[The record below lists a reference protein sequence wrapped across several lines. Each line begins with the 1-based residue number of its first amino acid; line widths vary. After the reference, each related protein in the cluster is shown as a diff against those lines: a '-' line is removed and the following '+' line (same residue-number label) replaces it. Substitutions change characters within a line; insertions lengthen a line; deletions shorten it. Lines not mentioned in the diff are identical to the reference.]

1 MEKAGF
7 ILTIAA
13 GLASCVL
20 LTWQQQAGAR
30 ADWVP
35 GFLCALW
42 SLLMMGRLLVLT
54 APSRALI
61 AKNHL
66 AARII
71 HALDRTDEGRRRNL
85 LQHSFGTPYVIFLG
99 LGMLLLGW
107 QVFCAIFSANN
118 YRIEGFTNAVTA
130 FFAAHGQTQTPLSA
144 QVAAFEWGQG
154 FLYFLCLSMMGFLLR
169 SYAALGREVRI
180 TLLVLAAYV
189 AAGWITFF
197 GLTLEGVAPNLDAS
211 FVGYGPA
218 AALAGEAKTLF
229 DRILLESGIFG
240 IAFMAFIVCI
250 PFGFIG
256 MAGAARRDWVTVM
269 CGTLAGIAL
278 VLSIFLALSPAL
290 GGFIF
295 LCWMAVFLAWG
306 RSESVLIHKTT

>member
-20 LTWQQQAGAR
+20 LTWQQQTGAQ

-42 SLLMMGRLLVLT
+42 SLLMMARLLVLT
-54 APSRALI
+54 APSPALV
-61 AKNHL
+61 AKKHL

-71 HALDRTDEGRRRNL
+71 HALDQSDEDRRRNL
-85 LQHSFGTPYVIFLG
+85 LQQSFGTPYVLFLAMG
-99 LGMLLLGW
+99 ALLLGW
-107 QVFCAIFSANN
+107 QVFCAVFSANN
-118 YRIEGFTNAVTA
+118 YRIEGFADAVTA
-130 FFAAHGQTQTPLSA
+130 FFAAHGHAPMSG
-144 QVAAFEWGQG
+144 QVVAFEWGQG

-169 SYAALGREVRI
+169 SYATLGREVRI

-197 GLTLEGVAPNLDAS
+197 GLTLEGIDPAMDAS
-211 FVGYGPA
+211 LVGYGPA
-218 AALAGEAKTLF
+218 AGLAMEGKTLF
-229 DRILLESGIFG
+229 DRIMLESGTFG
-240 IAFMAFIVCI
+240 IAFMAFILCI
-250 PFGFIG
+250 PFGFIW
-256 MAGAARRDWVTVM
+256 MAAARRDWLTVL
-269 CGTLAGIAL
+269 CGSLAGFAL
-278 VLSIFLALSPAL
+278 VMSVFLALSPAL

-306 RSESVLIHKTT
+306 RSESILTQKIA